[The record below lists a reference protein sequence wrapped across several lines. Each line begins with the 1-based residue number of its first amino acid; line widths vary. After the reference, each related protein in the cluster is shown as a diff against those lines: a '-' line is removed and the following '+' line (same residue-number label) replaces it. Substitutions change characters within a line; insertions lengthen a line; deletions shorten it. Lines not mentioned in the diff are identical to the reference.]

1 MARLTARERRE
12 AYLREYA
19 YQKKTGKSFFPQVIL
34 HDIIVNLFFVLLIVA
49 LAILWHETAN
59 GTHNGILGPL
69 YEDKADAAV
78 AIYDP
83 RPDWYYFFLLQL
95 LRVFDNPNLLLLGTI
110 IVPTIWMGILVT
122 LPFIDRTRERRVSR
136 RPIAIGF
143 AGAMAVL
150 LLTLTWKGSSA
161 PNIEGAATATGP
173 GVSFTKQQSCG
184 SCHTMKAMG
193 WGGNIGPNLDSRHP
207 NVTLAI
213 TRLTNG
219 ASPMPSFKGT
229 LTASQIKCVATVV
242 STLTQGGSTKADQAA
257 ACKGIS

>member
-12 AYLREYA
+12 AYLREYS

-34 HDIIVNLFFVLLIVA
+34 HDVIVNLFFVLLIVG
-49 LAILWHETAN
+49 LAILWHQTAN
-59 GTHNGILGPL
+59 GTHSGILGPL
-69 YEDKADAAV
+69 YEEKANSAV
-78 AIYDP
+78 AVYDP
-83 RPDWYYFFLLQL
+83 RPDWYYFFLFQL

-161 PNIEGAATATGP
+161 PNIEGNATATGP
-173 GVSFTKQQSCG
+173 GVTFTKQQSCG
-184 SCHTMKAMG
+184 SCHTLKAMG
-193 WGGNIGPNLDSRHP
+193 WGGNIGPNLDSAHP
-207 NVTLAI
+207 DVQLAI
-213 TRLTNG
+213 TRMENG
-219 ASPMPSFKGT
+219 KSPMPSFKGT
-229 LTASQIKCVATVV
+229 LTQAQIKCVATVV
-242 STLTQGGSTKADQAA
+242 STLTQGGATKADQAA
-257 ACKGIS
+257 ACKGIA

>member
-19 YQKKTGKSFFPQVIL
+19 YQKKTGKSFFPQAIL
-34 HDIIVNLFFVLLIVA
+34 HDVAVNLFFVLLIVG
-49 LAILWHETAN
+49 LAILWHSTAN
-59 GTHNGILGPL
+59 GTHTGILGPL

-78 AIYDP
+78 AVYDP
-83 RPDWYYFFLLQL
+83 RPDWYYFFLFQL

-110 IVPTIWMGILVT
+110 IVPSIWMGILVT

-161 PNIEGAATATGP
+161 PSIEGEATATGP
-173 GVSFTKQQSCG
+173 GVTFTKQQSCS
-184 SCHTMKAMG
+184 SCHTLSGMG
-193 WGGNIGPNLDSRHP
+193 WGGNVGPNLDGAKP
-207 NVTLAI
+207 NYTLVLD
-213 TRLTNG
+213 RVTNG
-219 ASPMPSFKGT
+219 GGGMPAFKGE
-229 LTASQIKCVATVV
+229 LTAAQIKCIATVVATV
-242 STLTQGGSTKADQAA
+242 STGGGAPVPQAT
-257 ACKGIS
+257 ACKDFA

>member
-12 AYLREYA
+12 AYLREYS

-34 HDIIVNLFFVLLIVA
+34 HDIIVNLFFVLLIIG
-49 LAILWHETAN
+49 LAILWHATAD
-59 GTHNGILGPL
+59 GEKSGILGPL
-69 YEDKADAAV
+69 YEAKADAAV

-83 RPDWYYFFLLQL
+83 RPDWYYFFLFQL

-110 IVPTIWMGILVT
+110 IVPSIWMGILVT

-161 PNIEGAATATGP
+161 PTIEGTASATGP
-173 GVSFTKQQSCG
+173 GVAFLQQQSCS
-184 SCHTMKAMG
+184 SCHTLSAMG
-193 WGGNIGPNLDSRHP
+193 WGANIGPNLDGAKP
-207 NVTLAI
+207 NYNLVI
-213 TRLTNG
+213 DRVTNG
-219 ASPMPSFKGT
+219 GGGMPAFKGQ
-229 LTASQIKCVATVV
+229 LDDKQIKCIATIV
-242 STLTQGGSTKADQAA
+242 STLSTGGGAPTKQAA
-257 ACKGIS
+257 ACEGLA

>member
-49 LAILWHETAN
+49 LAIVWHETAN
-59 GTHNGILGPL
+59 GEQSGILGPL
-69 YEDKADAAV
+69 YEAKADAAV

-83 RPDWYYFFLLQL
+83 RPDWYYFFLFQL

-110 IVPTIWMGILVT
+110 IVPSIWMGILVT

-161 PNIEGAATATGP
+161 PNIEGETTATGP
-173 GVSFTKQQSCG
+173 GITFLKSQSCG
-184 SCHTMKAMG
+184 SCHKLAAMG
-193 WGGNIGPNLDSRHP
+193 WGGNIGPNLDSAKP
-207 NVTLAI
+207 SYALAVERI
-213 TRLTNG
+213 TNG
-219 ASPMPSFKGT
+219 AAPMPAFKGQ
-229 LTASQIKCVATVV
+229 LDEKQIECAATIVAVLAK
-242 STLTQGGSTKADQAA
+242 SDKKAADQAA
-257 ACKGIS
+257 ACSGLP